1 MMQRS
6 ERQRGA
12 TLIVVLILVL
22 LVTLAGVAAIRSLV
36 IEERMA
42 SNSLDRSLTMQSLEQ
57 TLRFAEGTAQAQS
70 VAPTFNDGFSP
81 YTGNT
86 ATSSLPNGTYTATTC
101 GTAGADLSPCNAGL
115 CSQPTLACKPR
126 WDVGGTSGTWGTVAI
141 ADLPSGTLRN
151 FEYLIEFLGSDYA
164 CNASDPDDKKNCS
177 QYRLTVRSPAGT
189 DRAFAQ
195 LQSYYLALPK

>member
-12 TLIVVLILVL
+12 TLIVVLVLVL
-22 LVTLAGVAAIRSLV
+22 LVSLAGIAAIRSLV

-42 SNSLDRSLTMQSLEQ
+42 SNSLDRSLAMQSLER
-57 TLRFAEGTAQAQS
+57 TLRYAESVAQAQS
-70 VAPTFNDGFSP
+70 VAPTFNSDFRA

-115 CSQPTLACKPR
+115 CSQPTFACKPR
-126 WDVGGTSGTWGTVAI
+126 WDAGGTWGTVAI
-141 ADLPSGTLRN
+141 ADLPSGTNRN